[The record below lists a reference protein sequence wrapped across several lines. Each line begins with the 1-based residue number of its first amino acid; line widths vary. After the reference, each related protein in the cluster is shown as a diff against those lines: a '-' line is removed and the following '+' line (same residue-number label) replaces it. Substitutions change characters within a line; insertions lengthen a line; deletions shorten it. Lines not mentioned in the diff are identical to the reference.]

1 MSSLLPMPDVRRQ
14 NIFVGYISAGD
25 VILRLYLTFES
36 FKYKSMLI
44 LLIFNSYYP
53 FSINSVIS
61 SIDLHF

>member
-44 LLIFNSYYP
+44 LLLFN
-53 FSINSVIS
+53 I
-61 SIDLHF
+61 